1 MQLVRSLAGT
11 RLRSA
16 PLRSVP
22 LRLELARLPYIL
34 HYTTLD
40 REHGALLRCESL
52 RRSSIARSSF
62 APLLFARSFFA
73 RSSDAP
79 SLFARR
85 LHALYL
91 ATFPKYTEKQKLPLP
106 PPAPRSRL
114 SVHGPRWRSGRARP
128 DSSPPPAPPAGGM
141 ELNKTLKMK
150 QNTCRAPRPGRGGP
164 RTPLAP
170 RPRCSARA
178 CCAIRQVY
186 DK

>member
-1 MQLVRSLAGT
+1 MPS
-11 RLRSA
+11 
-16 PLRSVP
+16 
-22 LRLELARLPYIL
+22 IL

-40 REHGALLRCESL
+40 REHGALHRCESL

-62 APLLFARSFFA
+62 APFLFARSFFA
-73 RSSDAP
+73 RCSDAP

-91 ATFPKYTEKQKLPLP
+91 ATFPKYTERQKLPLP
-106 PPAPRSRL
+106 HPPPA
-114 SVHGPRWRSGRARP
+114 RACPFTSLAGAR
-128 DSSPPPAPPAGGM
+128 DVLGQTARRPPAPPAGGM